1 MNENLPSDIQPKK
14 KSHLVN
20 TVLFAVLL
28 ALLGWSGMQYQALN
42 APSATPP
49 TSVSKQIAILEEK
62 NRILE
67 QRIVTLEQKYGS
79 AEKVDANTFAANDTS
94 EWAERIGILESR
106 INELNNHISN
116 PTAPISPPTG
126 QSPPPPPPHEAVS
139 VLESRIAAL
148 ESVQMADEKL
158 RPRMVATLNTFYQ
171 LQSMV
176 LLGKPYADEYTQ
188 FSEMI
193 GDAQGLNE
201 SLDILNSYSDEGVP
215 TLPELTK
222 EFSELVRIAL
232 KPSLPENSTFS
243 ERLKSNLSSLVVIR
257 KVGEHQKGL
266 SLEAILARAEAHLD
280 KGELEAAVAEVES
293 MTVSEQGQFTD
304 WLSDARTRLSIPAT
318 LSDIQQALL
327 QSFSHR
333 E

>member
-1 MNENLPSDIQPKK
+1 
-14 KSHLVN
+14 
-20 TVLFAVLL
+20 
-28 ALLGWSGMQYQALN
+28 
-42 APSATPP
+42 
-49 TSVSKQIAILEEK
+49 
-62 NRILE
+62 
-67 QRIVTLEQKYGS
+67 
-79 AEKVDANTFAANDTS
+79 
-94 EWAERIGILESR
+94 
-106 INELNNHISN
+106 
-116 PTAPISPPTG
+116 
-126 QSPPPPPPHEAVS
+126 
-139 VLESRIAAL
+139 
-148 ESVQMADEKL
+148 
-158 RPRMVATLNTFYQ
+158 
-171 LQSMV
+171 
-176 LLGKPYADEYTQ
+176 
-188 FSEMI
+188 MI